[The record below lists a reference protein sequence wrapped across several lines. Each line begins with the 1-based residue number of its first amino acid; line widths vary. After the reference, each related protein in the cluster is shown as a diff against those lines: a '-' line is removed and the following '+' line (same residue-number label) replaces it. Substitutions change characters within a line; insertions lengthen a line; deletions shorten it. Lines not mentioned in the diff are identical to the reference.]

1 MYTYARGCCVQKGF
15 VKPST
20 LCRMRP
26 RLNEAPTGP
35 ARQSE
40 LTRMGYRGSSLAARS
55 RASGTPL
62 PHAPAGARP
71 AANRIERRIA
81 SVTALAKGKAAAP
94 SSQGAMPPFTGDDV
108 PGRRACPE
116 VDRVRRQRSLPP
128 RKNRDRTDCLHAEGM
143 SAEALDLIR
152 RRRPFSAVCRRSARR
167 EPRSWPAPA
176 RWWRSRRPAR

>member
-1 MYTYARGCCVQKGF
+1 MKLRLGLLRGRAHPHGLSRIKPGGSIAGF
-15 VKPST
+15 
-20 LCRMRP
+20 
-26 RLNEAPTGP
+26 GP
-35 ARQSE
+35 
-40 LTRMGYRGSSLAARS
+40 
-55 RASGTPL
+55 PL

-143 SAEALDLIR
+143 
-152 RRRPFSAVCRRSARR
+152 
-167 EPRSWPAPA
+167 
-176 RWWRSRRPAR
+176 

>member
-26 RLNEAPTGP
+26 RLNEAAPGP
-35 ARQSE
+35 APRA
-40 LTRMGYRGSSLAARS
+40 SSPAWAIEDQAWRARA